1 MPSKQT
7 IFQTTSPLWQLG
19 LTTLALATLL
29 AAPSSAADTP
39 VPDFPAPREISATAD
54 APKPTGTVTLQQAIS
69 LAIERS
75 PELQAFA
82 WDAQSSLARIRQARL
97 WENPELEYERENFGG
112 TGKFSGSDI
121 AESTLSL
128 AQTLPLG
135 GKRTQR
141 RKIAELE
148 SQLADWDYH
157 AARLEIIVTVTHRFV
172 AALAAERRLELS
184 MQELELAKATEQLT
198 QSRVDAGDTSPVELS
213 RVVVPVVTAE
223 LALKRAER
231 LRNATYRNLSLSWG
245 ERVVTFT
252 DIAGDLD
259 AVVPAPKPDTLV
271 QYISENPEVARW
283 AIEISS
289 RIAERRLARA
299 EAVPNLRGRIG
310 LKRDRESGDEAFVLG
325 ISLPFPL
332 FDRGQAKAQSARASE
347 ASARSRQRAAELR
360 LESQLSEAYSRLA
373 NAYDEVSAIRGR
385 ALPAAEKA
393 YQGTQFL
400 FKEGKLPFL
409 DVLDAQRTLFEIQE
423 SYLQSLE
430 DYHFAA
436 ATIESLIGR
445 SLADLPN

>member
-7 IFQTTSPLWQLG
+7 IFQTTSPLWHLG
-19 LTTLALATLL
+19 LTTLAHATLL

-39 VPDFPAPREISATAD
+39 VPDVPAPREISATVD
-54 APKPTGTVTLQQAIS
+54 TPKPTGTLTLQQAIS

-97 WENPELEYERENFGG
+97 WENPDLEYEHENFGG
-112 TGKFSGSDI
+112 TGKFSGSDL

-141 RKIAELE
+141 RIIAELE
-148 SQLADWDYH
+148 SQMADWDYH
-157 AARLEIIVTVTHRFV
+157 AARLKTIVTVTYRFV
-172 AALAAERRLELS
+172 AALAAERRLELT

-198 QSRVDAGDTSPVELS
+198 QSRVDAGDASPVELS

-223 LALKRAER
+223 LALNRAER
-231 LRNATYRNLSLSWG
+231 LRDATYRNLSLSWG

-259 AVVPAPKPDTLV
+259 AVSSVPDPDTLV
-271 QYISENPEVARW
+271 LYISDNPEVARW

-310 LKRDRESGDEAFVLG
+310 LKRDRESGDEALVLG
-325 ISLPFPL
+325 ISLPLPL

-360 LESQLSEAYSRLA
+360 LESQLSEAYSGLA
-373 NAYDEVSAIRGR
+373 NAYDEASAIRSR

-423 SYLQSLE
+423 SYLQALE